1 MQPEL
6 DGKGEIKVSDINFG
20 KGKYFPG
27 GPTCEFNGKTI
38 DCQVY
43 LSPGGG
49 ITAEILVS
57 ILKSIDD
64 SGILPRIPG
73 GPIPSMLLDGH
84 QTRLDPLFLAYI
96 NDLAHFWFI

>member
-1 MQPEL
+1 MCVLIFEGEGNPSDLLVSGIDITIQPEM
-6 DGKGEIKVSDINFG
+6 DEKGEIKVSDINFG

-27 GPTCEFNGKTI
+27 GPTCNFNGKTI

-43 LSPGGG
+43 MSRSGG

-64 SGILPRIPG
+64 SGILPCIPG
-73 GPIPSMLLDGH
+73 DQS
-84 QTRLDPLFLAYI
+84 
-96 NDLAHFWFI
+96 